1 MRGILLLL
9 LWMLGLAGTAVA
21 DGPPPLLAD
30 DDVAVDYRAGTY
42 FASLS
47 LRVAVPP
54 AVALEVLTDFEHMAA
69 FLPNLTSSRLVARS
83 ANVYRVVQH
92 GKADFGPFSFPFE
105 SERRI
110 ELLPD
115 GRILA
120 QALSGSTKAMRSEL
134 HYQAAGGGTRIDY
147 KLEVEPDRWL
157 PSVLGINLMRHELA
171 EQFSALG
178 REMLRRQANRQK

>member
-1 MRGILLLL
+1 
-9 LWMLGLAGTAVA
+9 MLCLAGTAAA
-21 DGPPPLLAD
+21 DGPAAPLAD

-47 LRVAVPP
+47 LRVAVTP

-69 FLPNLTSSRLVARS
+69 FMPNLTSSRLVSRS
-83 ANVYRVVQH
+83 ANVYRVIQY

-110 ELLPD
+110 ELMPD

-120 QALSGSTKAMRSEL
+120 QALSGSTKSMRSEL

-147 KLEVEPDRWL
+147 KLEVEPERWL
-157 PSVLGINLMRHELA
+157 PSVLGVNLMRHELA
-171 EQFSALG
+171 EQFSALA
-178 REMLRRQANRQK
+178 REMLRRQASRQK

>member
-1 MRGILLLL
+1 MRGIRLLL
-9 LWMLGLAGTAVA
+9 LWLFCLAGVAAA
-21 DGPPPLLAD
+21 DGSPLLAD
-30 DDVAVDYRAGTY
+30 DEVAVDYRAGTY

-47 LRVAVPP
+47 LRVAATP

-69 FLPNLTSSRLVARS
+69 FMPNLTSSRLVSRS
-83 ANVYRVVQH
+83 ANVYWVVQH

-110 ELLPD
+110 ELMAD

-120 QALSGSTKAMRSEL
+120 QALSGSTKSMRSEL
-134 HYQAAGGGTRIDY
+134 RYQAAGGGTRIDY

-157 PSVLGINLMRHELA
+157 PSVLGVNLMRHELA
-171 EQFSALG
+171 EQFSALA
-178 REMLRRQANRQK
+178 REMVRRQASRQK